1 MEHVL
6 FIQRVK
12 KDKKDDYIKAHKECW
27 PKLLKAIRE
36 SGIEREIIWMLE
48 NTTYI
53 YMMAENFNKA
63 MEKLEEKKI
72 FKDWIVKMSP
82 LFEEMQDYSKKGK
95 IIKLDKVFDLEE
107 QLGKLNN

>member
-6 FIQRVK
+6 FVQRVK
-12 KDKKDDYIKAHKECW
+12 KDKKGDYIKAHKECW
-27 PKLLKAIRE
+27 PELLKAIKE

-48 NTTYI
+48 NKTYI

-72 FKDWIVKMSP
+72 FKDWIVRMDP
-82 LFEEMQDYSKKGK
+82 LMDEMQDYSKKGK
-95 IIKLDKVFDLEE
+95 IIKLDKVFNLEE